1 MEMHLISLP
10 RALINLRFAGCCLE
24 KPASLPFTW
33 GRKWCRNGELGR
45 ESLWA
50 ELRLLVRRK
59 DLCTPGDSS
68 SVQQGPGAGQDGDR
82 KEEQKLTQEQGP
94 PPSFQGREKGKKKN
108 KIKNINQE
116 SENRGRKRG

>member
-1 MEMHLISLP
+1 M
-10 RALINLRFAGCCLE
+10 
-24 KPASLPFTW
+24 
-33 GRKWCRNGELGR
+33 GR

-68 SVQQGPGAGQDGDR
+68 SVQQGPGAGQGGDR
-82 KEEQKLTQEQGP
+82 KEEQKLTQEQGRRHR
-94 PPSFQGREKGKKKN
+94 SKGGKRKKN

-116 SENRGRKRG
+116 SENRGRKKG

>member
-68 SVQQGPGAGQDGDR
+68 SVQQGPGAGQGGDR
-82 KEEQKLTQEQGP
+82 KEEQKLTHEQGRRHR
-94 PPSFQGREKGKKKN
+94 SKGGKRKKKN

-116 SENRGRKRG
+116 SENGGRKKG

>member
-10 RALINLRFAGCCLE
+10 SALINLRFAGCCLE
-24 KPASLPFTW
+24 RPASLPFTW

-59 DLCTPGDSS
+59 DLCTPADTS
-68 SVQQGPGAGQDGDR
+68 SVPGPGRGGAETERRAEINTGAG
-82 KEEQKLTQEQGP
+82 T
-94 PPSFQGREKGKKKN
+94 PPSFQGRERGKN
-108 KIKNINQE
+108 KNKTKNINQE
-116 SENRGRKRG
+116 SENGGRNRG

>member
-68 SVQQGPGAGQDGDR
+68 SVQQGPGAGQGGDR
-82 KEEQKLTQEQGP
+82 KEEQKLTQEQGRRHR
-94 PPSFQGREKGKKKN
+94 SKGGKRKKN

-116 SENRGRKRG
+116 SENRGRKKG